1 MMDSAIAGF
10 GAHQGWMNAISNNV
24 ANVNTD
30 RFRPTSTLIDEDAA
44 SNPQA
49 NFRVTSDKGGEMSQ
63 TDLTK
68 EMSDM
73 LITQN
78 GFDTNAPV
86 VKTKDEVLGTLLDL
100 KG

>member
-1 MMDSAIAGF
+1 MDSAIAGF
-10 GAHQGWMNAISNNV
+10 GAHQGWMNAISGNV

-30 RFRPTSTLIDEDAA
+30 RFRPADTVIDESVA

-49 NFRVTSDKGGEMSQ
+49 NFRVASDKGGEMSQ

-73 LITQN
+73 VVTEK
-78 GFDTNAPV
+78 GFAINAPV
-86 VKTKDEVLGTLLDL
+86 VKTEDEVLGTLLDM